1 MSTEKQTFYST
12 DNEYFNF
19 ESIGDLFDELDGE
32 GTFEEG
38 RAYYEAEGKR
48 LMYDTVVTNYRV
60 TSLLEGIDEA
70 VYDEIGDTYH
80 NDFID
85 VDSAAQEEL
94 RQLIVKWAEKHVRI
108 EKYYVLEAPS
118 ILKRVTKEDVED
130 YKS

>member
-1 MSTEKQTFYST
+1 MSTEKQIFYST

-48 LMYDTVVTNYRV
+48 LTYDTVVTNYRV